1 MSSCRISAVPV
12 DALRAG
18 TTGTTGATDA
28 PDAGGTART
37 AGNHRPARTSPGAG
51 RRRAGLVLGALL
63 LPGLLLTAP
72 ASAADDTDGSRPA
85 APAAAPAGSGG
96 KAGSPAA
103 PSGVIGGEQLGLEG
117 TRVQPLK
124 GAPAL
129 PRISARSWIVAD
141 ADTGEVLAAHN
152 AHRRLAPASTLK
164 MLFADTLLP
173 DTDPKEVYR
182 ADPLHF
188 GRLGAG
194 SSAVGISDGHDYTV
208 EDLWHGVFLASGNDA
223 VHALAAMNGG
233 LDEITRRMNER
244 AVELQAMD
252 TTVVN
257 PDGYDGEGQ
266 LSSAYDLTLIARAGL
281 RNPDFRRYAAADTYT
296 FPGKGKGKKRESFE
310 IRSTNRLL
318 VGAPGL
324 ERYPG
329 IIGGKNGYTSKAGHT
344 FTGIAERDGRTLIVT
359 VMNPA
364 EGDRLSVYRETADL
378 LDWGFD
384 AAGRVEPVGELVPTL
399 SEVAAAEAEAEAASA
414 PRPADTGLAA
424 GADGGAGAGGAGTT
438 GVGGMGVLL
447 LSAATLTAAALWGR
461 RLFHRRRRLPGRPRR
476 VAPRV

>member
-1 MSSCRISAVPV
+1 
-12 DALRAG
+12 
-18 TTGTTGATDA
+18 
-28 PDAGGTART
+28 
-37 AGNHRPARTSPGAG
+37 
-51 RRRAGLVLGALL
+51 
-63 LPGLLLTAP
+63 
-72 ASAADDTDGSRPA
+72 
-85 APAAAPAGSGG
+85 PAGSGG
-96 KAGSPAA
+96 GAGSPAA

-164 MLFADTLLP
+164 MLFADTLLA

-281 RNPDFRRYAAADTYT
+281 RNPEFRRYAAADTYT

-399 SEVAAAEAEAEAASA
+399 SEVAAADAEAEAASA

-461 RLFHRRRRLPGRPRR
+461 RLFHRRRPLPGRPRR